1 MKIHLGGDHAAYD
14 LQRHLVQWLTDAG
27 HEVVDHGPAE
37 YDAVDDY
44 PVFVLPAAR
53 AVAEDPASLGIVLG
67 GSGNGEQIAANKVAG
82 VRAARA
88 AGLDPVKI
96 NAVLIRGENDHEA
109 TSLLRFALEHGYHL
123 RFIEQMPLDAQHA
136 WDSESM
142 VSADEVHALLAE
154 RFPEIAHERSWAFAG
169 SGIASAVSGLSQ
181 PALEV
186 GYRFFYWTQMIVVL
200 SFLVTLLLR
209 RRTIRRQ

>member
-82 VRAARA
+82 VRAALA
-88 AGLDPVKI
+88 WSPEL
-96 NAVLIRGENDHEA
+96 AVLARQHNDARILSLGARFLDTATAEAIVEAFVTTEFTGEERHARRVAMVEA
-109 TSLLRFALEHGYHL
+109 YEKDGTL
-123 RFIEQMPLDAQHA
+123 
-136 WDSESM
+136 
-142 VSADEVHALLAE
+142 
-154 RFPEIAHERSWAFAG
+154 
-169 SGIASAVSGLSQ
+169 
-181 PALEV
+181 PA
-186 GYRFFYWTQMIVVL
+186 
-200 SFLVTLLLR
+200 
-209 RRTIRRQ
+209 